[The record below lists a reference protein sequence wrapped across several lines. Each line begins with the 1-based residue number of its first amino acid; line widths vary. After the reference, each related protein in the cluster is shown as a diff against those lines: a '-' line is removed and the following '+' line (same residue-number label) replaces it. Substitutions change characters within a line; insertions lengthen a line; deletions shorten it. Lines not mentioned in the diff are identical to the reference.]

1 MSAKTEY
8 YAKVASDASRD
19 LTRSVQNWTGFLTTA
34 GRLYRYSFPD
44 QLMIYAQRPDATAC
58 AEYDLSGTCSTCPI
72 PASAGIPGRSG
83 CGRYGRGMRS
93 RCGMHLQKRSA
104 YRERIPLSGR
114 SERLRR
120 YGR

>member
-19 LTRSVQNWTGFLTTA
+19 LTGSVQNWTGFLTTV

-58 AEYDLSGTCSTCPI
+58 AEYDLWNDT
-72 PASAGIPGRSG
+72 
-83 CGRYGRGMRS
+83 M
-93 RCGMHLQKRSA
+93 
-104 YRERIPLSGR
+104 
-114 SERLRR
+114 RR
-120 YGR
+120 YVKRGLLGPVLGQDPRHP